1 MLNPE
6 FWPVL
11 LSAIALVFVIEGIM
25 PFLSPTTWRRTL
37 ISITEMEDGSL
48 RIMGFLSMI
57 FGILLL
63 YLVR

>member
-1 MLNPE
+1 MLHSE
-6 FWPVL
+6 FWSVL
-11 LSAIALVFVIEGIM
+11 LPAIALVFVIEGIM
-25 PFLSPTTWRRTL
+25 PFLSPETWRRTL
-37 ISITEMEDGSL
+37 ISVSDMEDGSL

>member
-1 MLNPE
+1 MLQLE
-6 FWPVL
+6 FWSVL

-25 PFLSPTTWRRTL
+25 PFLSPAIWRRTL
-37 ISITEMEDGSL
+37 ISITDMEDGSL
-48 RIMGFLSMI
+48 RIMGFISMF

>member
-6 FWPVL
+6 FWSVL
-11 LSAIALVFVIEGIM
+11 LPAIALVFVIEGIM
-25 PFLSPTTWRRTL
+25 PFLSPAVWRRTL
-37 ISITEMEDGSL
+37 LSISDMEDGSL
-48 RIMGFLSMI
+48 RIMGFISMI

>member
-1 MLNPE
+1 MSNPE
-6 FWPVL
+6 FWSVL

-25 PFLSPTTWRRTL
+25 PFLNPAIWRRTL
-37 ISITEMEDGSL
+37 LSISEMENGSL
-48 RIMGFLSMI
+48 RIMGFISMI